1 MSGNVCTRGALNVRT
16 AYILEEQLGHVLALL
31 TPQNALI
38 AEVQLHTGLRI
49 GDVLAL
55 RREQI
60 ARKFWITEQKTKKRR
75 QVGLTDDLIK
85 RILRQAGKSEWAFPG
100 RYPSKPKTRQA
111 VWVDIKRAAAACRL
125 PQNCGTHS
133 MRKIYAVELMEKYG
147 DIQKVQRAL
156 NHSDMNVTL
165 LYAMADKMA
174 TEKQRTK
181 SRRR

>member
-1 MSGNVCTRGALNVRT
+1 MRGTRGVRILRT

-55 RREQI
+55 RTDQI
-60 ARKFWITEQKTKKRR
+60 ARKFWITEQKTGKRR

-85 RILRQAGKSEWAFPG
+85 RILRQAGKSDWAFPG
-100 RYPSKPKTRQA
+100 RYPAKPKTRQA
-111 VWVDIKRAAAACRL
+111 VWADVKRAATACRL

-133 MRKIYAVELMEKYG
+133 MRKVYAVELMERYG
-147 DIQKVQRAL
+147 DIAKVQRAL
-156 NHSDMNVTL
+156 NHSDTNVTL
-165 LYAMADKMA
+165 LYAMADKMVR
-174 TEKQRTK
+174 EKQRTK
-181 SRRR
+181 SHRR